1 MKLNETKTKNKP
13 KGQSQRITEPKKEGN
28 KAQRAAKRKQMSR
41 HKKGH
46 PALMSSSR
54 KTINQPE
61 HSSLEFKDN
70 LAAECLKL
78 E

>member
-1 MKLNETKTKNKP
+1 MKQKERTNP
-13 KGQSQRITEPKKEGN
+13 KGKAKGLQSQKRKETN
-28 KAQRAAKRKQMSR
+28 KAQGAAKRKQMPR

-61 HSSLEFKDN
+61 HSSAEFKAN

>member
-1 MKLNETKTKNKP
+1 MKQKQRTNP
-13 KGQSQRITEPKKEGN
+13 KGKAKGLQSQKRKETN
-28 KAQRAAKRKQMSR
+28 KAQRAAKRKQMPR
-41 HKKGH
+41 YKKGH

-61 HSSLEFKDN
+61 HSSPEFKDN